1 MLVGWIFGRMKKKE
15 KEKKGDKMIEN
26 IFFWV
31 SGWREEREK
40 IGKAQVFS
48 LHAHQN
54 VFSLK

>member
-1 MLVGWIFGRMKKKE
+1 MDFRKDEKKK
-15 KEKKGDKMIEN
+15 KKQKGDKMIEN

-31 SGWREEREK
+31 SGWREGREK
-40 IGKAQVFS
+40 IGKARVFS